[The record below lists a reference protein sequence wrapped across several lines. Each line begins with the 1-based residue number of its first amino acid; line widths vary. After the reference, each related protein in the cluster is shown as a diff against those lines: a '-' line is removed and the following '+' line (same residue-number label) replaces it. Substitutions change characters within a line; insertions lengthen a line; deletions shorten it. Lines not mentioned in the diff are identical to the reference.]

1 MKCAAYTVAHLH
13 LSGIVC
19 TQNSKTSKTNF
30 VGNVKKIGFRSGQ
43 NGIKNIYLDLYEEDN
58 TKTSIA
64 FFTDEKM
71 RSNFLLT
78 IN

>member
-1 MKCAAYTVAHLH
+1 MAKSNYN
-13 LSGIVC
+13 III
-19 TQNSKTSKTNF
+19 QNSKTSKTNF

-64 FFTDEKM
+64 FFTDGENAIK
-71 RSNFLLT
+71 FF
-78 IN
+78 INDKLIWKNTVN